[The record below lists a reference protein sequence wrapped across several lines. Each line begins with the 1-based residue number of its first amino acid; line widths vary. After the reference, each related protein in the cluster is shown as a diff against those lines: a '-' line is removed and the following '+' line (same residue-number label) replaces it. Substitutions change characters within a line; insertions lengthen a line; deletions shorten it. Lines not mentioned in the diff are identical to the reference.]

1 MKTNSQKPRQL
12 ESPLKPGRVTEVLL
26 HAYNYVRGLDP
37 DGRAVRP
44 ICYCANTKKSN
55 KSRGDSKDATRS
67 RSANGAKKT
76 APPTLRALQN

>member
-37 DGRAVRP
+37 DG
-44 ICYCANTKKSN
+44 KS
-55 KSRGDSKDATRS
+55 
-67 RSANGAKKT
+67 GA
-76 APPTLRALQN
+76 ADLLLRKYQEVKQKQG